1 MHIRLPLAV
10 TILLTLPSVSALGG
24 ECEPAPVSA
33 FTADPG
39 PLDLGRVGESTRAW
53 LNFQCSG
60 QAAGAAHPQTG
71 EAASRSYAR
80 YLKSFEHPIPDLY
93 TRDSFIKD

>member
-1 MHIRLPLAV
+1 
-10 TILLTLPSVSALGG
+10 
-24 ECEPAPVSA
+24 
-33 FTADPG
+33 
-39 PLDLGRVGESTRAW
+39 LD
-53 LNFQCSG
+53 FQCSG

-80 YLKSFEHPIPDLY
+80 YLKSFEHPIPDFY

>member
-1 MHIRLPLAV
+1 MHIPFRLA
-10 TILLTLPSVSALGG
+10 TILFLALPAALPAA
-24 ECEPAPVSA
+24 ECEPVPVSA

-39 PLDLGRVGESTRAW
+39 PVGQTEIGSATRAW
-53 LNFQCSG
+53 LDFQCSG

-80 YLKSFEHPIPDLY
+80 YLKSFEHPIPDFY